1 MKKLFNL
8 ILISLMGVVISGCDV
23 SPNAK
28 SEKNISLGIENLK
41 DDVRIIYEKIQK
53 KDKEKIRELIELA
66 ESGDSDANKLLGFIY
81 LQGKFVKKNITQGI
95 EKFRISADA
104 GDREAALILYKIY
117 TSSKYI
123 NDYKDDARKYGELS
137 GSIKPSK
144 ISHEKLIKDL
154 TTSINL
160 NKWREVKSLEG
171 YKIIGN
177 GSAVAINKDGVFL
190 TNKHVVESCN
200 NIVVRYNDM
209 FSFGKSVRLARDAD
223 VAVVQVEGKTPAYT
237 KIYPSRPALG
247 EKIYVGGFPLV
258 SQLGADLKITDGLI
272 SGAQPK
278 DATLIQ
284 ISASV
289 SSGNSGGPVVDE
301 KNRLMGIA
309 TMGMISGRASD
320 GVRGHGINFATHSE
334 VIVEFLSR
342 NGITFDRKITGE
354 EYSSKE
360 LADFMKLSTG
370 LIICLE

>member
-1 MKKLFNL
+1 
-8 ILISLMGVVISGCDV
+8 MGVFITGCDV

-28 SEKNISLGIENLK
+28 SEKNISLEIENLK
-41 DDVRIIYEKIQK
+41 DDVRIIYEKIK
-53 KDKEKIRELIELA
+53 KRDKDKIRELIELA

-95 EKFRISADA
+95 EKFRNSADA
-104 GDREAALILYKIY
+104 GDKEAALILFKIY

-123 NDYKDDARKYGELS
+123 NDYKDDAKKYGELS
-137 GSIKPSK
+137 GSIKPPK
-144 ISHEKLIKDL
+144 ISHEKLIKEL
-154 TTSINL
+154 TSSINL
-160 NKWREVKSLEG
+160 NKWSEVKSLEG
-171 YKIIGN
+171 YTIRGN
-177 GSAVAINKDGVFL
+177 GSAVAINKNGVFL
-190 TNKHVVESCN
+190 TNKHVVESCK

-209 FSFGKSVRLARDAD
+209 FSFGKSAQLARDAD

-237 KIYPSRPALG
+237 KIYPSRPDLG

-320 GVRGHGINFATHSE
+320 GFRGHGINFATHSE

-342 NGITFDRKITGE
+342 NGIAFDRKITGE

-360 LADFMKLSTG
+360 IADFMKLSTG

>member
-1 MKKLFNL
+1 MNNLIKL
-8 ILISLMGVVISGCDV
+8 ILISLMGLVILGCDV

-28 SEKNISLGIENLK
+28 NEKNISLTIENLR
-41 DDVRIIYEKIQK
+41 DDIRFIYAKIQK
-53 KDKEKIRELIELA
+53 NDKDKIRELIELS
-66 ESGDSDANKLLGFIY
+66 ESGDSDANKLLGFMY
-81 LQGKFVKKNITQGI
+81 LQGKFIKKNIAQGI
-95 EKFRISADA
+95 EKFRNSADA
-104 GDREAALILYKIY
+104 GDKEAALILFKIY

-123 NDYKDDARKYGELS
+123 NDYKDDAKKYGELS
-137 GSIKPSK
+137 GSIKPPK
-144 ISHEKLIKDL
+144 ISHEKLIKEL
-154 TTSINL
+154 VASIVL
-160 NKWREVKSLEG
+160 NKWREMKSLEG
-171 YKIIGN
+171 YTIIGN

-190 TNKHVVESCN
+190 TNKHVVENCN

-223 VAVVQVEGKTPAYT
+223 VAVIQVEGKTPAYT
-237 KIYPSRPALG
+237 KIYPSRPDLG

-258 SQLGADLKITDGLI
+258 RQLGADLKITDGLI

-309 TMGMISGRASD
+309 TMGMISGKASD

-342 NGITFDRKITGE
+342 NGISFDRKITGE

>member
-1 MKKLFNL
+1 M
-8 ILISLMGVVISGCDV
+8 
-23 SPNAK
+23 
-28 SEKNISLGIENLK
+28 
-41 DDVRIIYEKIQK
+41 
-53 KDKEKIRELIELA
+53 
-66 ESGDSDANKLLGFIY
+66 
-81 LQGKFVKKNITQGI
+81 
-95 EKFRISADA
+95 
-104 GDREAALILYKIY
+104 
-117 TSSKYI
+117 
-123 NDYKDDARKYGELS
+123 
-137 GSIKPSK
+137 
-144 ISHEKLIKDL
+144 
-154 TTSINL
+154 
-160 NKWREVKSLEG
+160 
-171 YKIIGN
+171 
-177 GSAVAINKDGVFL
+177 
-190 TNKHVVESCN
+190 
-200 NIVVRYNDM
+200 
-209 FSFGKSVRLARDAD
+209 
-223 VAVVQVEGKTPAYT
+223 
-237 KIYPSRPALG
+237 
-247 EKIYVGGFPLV
+247 V